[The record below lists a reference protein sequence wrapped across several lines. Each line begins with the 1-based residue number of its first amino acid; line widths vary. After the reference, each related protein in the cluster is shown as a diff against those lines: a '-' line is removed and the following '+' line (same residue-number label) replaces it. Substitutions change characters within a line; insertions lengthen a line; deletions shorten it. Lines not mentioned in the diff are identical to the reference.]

1 MVLMSSSNGTNKA
14 CKSVLLQDVPEGYFP
29 INFYGFLISAMVID
43 FVTCPFNILLNT
55 LIIVAVK
62 TKRRLQT
69 HTNILLAC
77 LGLTDLMVGLVVQP
91 LHITMLIFQLQG
103 KSYEDF
109 CELLLAFIVSL
120 TVCCAASLY
129 QLTIVS
135 AERYL
140 AIKHTFTHSTVV
152 TQTRLLFFSALAWI
166 VAVLLASFQELC
178 PNFRTLI
185 HAIPVAS
192 ILLIFWSQVA
202 VYVEARR
209 HEKKILSQQVSIEAR
224 RKFMKEK
231 KALKLT
237 TIILVVL
244 ILSFFPSLI
253 VSKVVL
259 RYFVERTSSDI
270 ETLARSLITLP
281 VMLNSVLNPIIYT
294 ARKRQFRVAFVE
306 LVLRRSSQEAKDIEK
321 RVFGSSN
328 NTKRSRGGNSERMIE
343 HGVQAINKQ
352 EQNAATV
359 VSNSD

>member
-1 MVLMSSSNGTNKA
+1 MVLMSPTNGTDKA
-14 CKSVLLQDVPEGYFP
+14 CKSVLLQDVPEAFFP
-29 INFYGFLISAMVID
+29 VNFYGFLISAMVLD
-43 FVTCPFNILLNT
+43 FFTCPFNILLNT
-55 LIIVAVK
+55 LVIAAVK

-77 LGLTDLMVGLVVQP
+77 LGFTDLMVGLVVQP
-91 LHITMLIFQLQG
+91 LHITVLVFQLQG

-109 CELLLAFIVSL
+109 CELLLAFIVAL

-140 AIKHTFTHSTVV
+140 AIKHAFTYSTVV
-152 TQTRLLFFSALAWI
+152 TKTRLLVFSALAWI
-166 VAVLLASFQELC
+166 VAFLLASFQEIS
-178 PNFRTLI
+178 PNFRPLI
-185 HAIPVAS
+185 HAIPAAS
-192 ILLIFWSQVA
+192 ILLIFWSQVV
-202 VYVEARR
+202 VYMEARR

-244 ILSFFPSLI
+244 FLSFFPSLI
-253 VSKVVL
+253 ISKVVL
-259 RYFVERTSSDI
+259 RYFIEEISIADI
-270 ETLARSLITLP
+270 ETLARSLVTLP
-281 VMLNSVLNPIIYT
+281 VMFNSFLNPIIYT

-306 LVLRRSSQEAKDIEK
+306 VVLRRSYQESKDFEK

-328 NTKRSRGGNSERMIE
+328 NTMEGSRGGNAEKITE
-343 HGVQAINKQ
+343 HGV
-352 EQNAATV
+352 
-359 VSNSD
+359 